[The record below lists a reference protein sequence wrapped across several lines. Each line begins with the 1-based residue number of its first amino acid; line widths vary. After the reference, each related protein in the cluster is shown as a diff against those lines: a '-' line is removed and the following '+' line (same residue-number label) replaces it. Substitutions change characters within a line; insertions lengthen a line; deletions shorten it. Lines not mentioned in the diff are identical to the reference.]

1 MHKIIRL
8 LTCCFIF
15 SSTFSHAAPEQV
27 FAFDDD
33 GAIWG
38 FDFLDEKTLFVSQRS
53 GKLHLVDLTSNTSS
67 ELIAPAVK
75 AKGQG
80 GLLDVK
86 VIDIEG
92 QKYLYATY
100 SKRLKSKKITTAL
113 ARAVVTTDKPLVW
126 QDLFVAKAESRGAKH
141 FGSRLLFVED
151 TVFMTIGDRGER
163 DLAQDLTVHNGKVL
177 RLTLSGEPVSG
188 NPFVNNPDAL
198 PEIWTLGHR
207 NPQGIA
213 YDQTAKQ
220 VYVAEFG
227 PRGGDEINA
236 ITAGNNYGWP
246 LITYG
251 KNYIGTSIGPSERE
265 GLEQPLV
272 YWNPSVSPSGMVFVN
287 DGQTQSLLLACL
299 SDRTIKKLTIEN
311 DKVVDQ
317 QALFDEPKMRFRH
330 VAQSPDKRIYF
341 STDDGKIYRL

>member
-38 FDFLDEKTLFVSQRS
+38 FDFLDEKTLYVSQRS

-151 TVFMTIGDRGER
+151 TIFMTIGDRGER

-177 RLTLSGEPVSG
+177 RLKLNGEAAAG
-188 NPFVNNPDAL
+188 NPFTNNSDAL

-213 YDQTAKQ
+213 YDQAAKQ

-236 ITAGNNYGWP
+236 ITAGKNYGWP

-265 GLEQPLV
+265 GLEQPLI
-272 YWNPSVSPSGMVFVN
+272 YWNPSVSPSGVAFVD
-287 DGQTQSLLLACL
+287 DGKNQSLLLACL
-299 SDRTIKKLTIEN
+299 SERVIKKLIMDN
-311 DKVVDQ
+311 GKVVDQ
-317 QALFDEPKMRFRH
+317 QALFEEPKMRFRH